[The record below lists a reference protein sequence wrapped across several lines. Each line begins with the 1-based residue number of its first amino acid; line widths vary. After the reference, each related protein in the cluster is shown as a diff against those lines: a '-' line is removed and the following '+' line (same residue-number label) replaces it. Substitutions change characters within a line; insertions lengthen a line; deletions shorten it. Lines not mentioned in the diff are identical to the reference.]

1 MTDFTRPGT
10 TPATGD
16 NPPPGS
22 PPSPGTPPP
31 PGGGLGSG
39 STGASAV
46 GAERAPSTGS
56 QYSQDESSSSPPPET
71 RSYPTPSP
79 TSTSLGSEAGTTS
92 VSEGLNRDREL
103 RERTEER
110 DVARRELEELRRRDD
125 TKDYDSES
133 LRREEYGGF
142 KWGAAIFGWL
152 VAIAL
157 TVLLASIIG
166 AIAAAV
172 GESLNF
178 TQTDAERKAGEIGL
192 ATGIALLVV
201 LMIAYFAGGYVAGRM
216 SRYDGGRQGLG
227 VWLIGLVVSAI
238 AVGLGILFGREY
250 DIFDRVN
257 LPNLPIPTD
266 TLTSGGLIA
275 LAAVLV
281 GTLLAAFV
289 GGKVGQRYHSRID
302 RITA

>member
-1 MTDFTRPGT
+1 MTDSTRP
-10 TPATGD
+10 PSS
-16 NPPPGS
+16 NPPTGAALN
-22 PPSPGTPPP
+22 T
-31 PGGGLGSG
+31 G
-39 STGASAV
+39 STGASAA
-46 GAERAPSTGS
+46 GAERN
-56 QYSQDESSSSPPPET
+56 QYSQGESSSPDTRTFAAPPP
-71 RSYPTPSP
+71 STPP
-79 TSTSLGSEAGTTS
+79 PGSLAGSTS
-92 VSEGLNRDREL
+92 VSEGFERDREL

-110 DVARRELEELRRRDD
+110 DVARRELDELRRRDD
-125 TKDYDSES
+125 SKDYESES
-133 LRREEYGGF
+133 LRRDEYGGF
-142 KWGAAIFGWL
+142 NWGAAFFGWL

-157 TVLLASIIG
+157 TVLLASILG
-166 AIAAAV
+166 AVAAAA

-178 TQTDAERKAGEIGL
+178 TQTDAEREAGEIGL
-192 ATGIALLVV
+192 ATGIGLLVV

-227 VWLIGLVVSAI
+227 VWLIGLVMSAI

-266 TLTSGGLIA
+266 TWTNGGLIA
-275 LAAVLV
+275 LAAVVV

-289 GGKVGQRYHSRID
+289 GGKVGQRYHSKID